1 MLFEDVASSV
11 VTIVATALPGWL
23 AILTNMITDVITAG
37 APVGNNGLVQSP
49 FCKQCQPFE
58 AFCRTWGGTLLK
70 RK

>member
-23 AILTNMITDVITAG
+23 AIFTNMITDVITDG

-49 FCKQCQPFE
+49 LCKRCQPKHPV
-58 AFCRTWGGTLLK
+58 AHGGGGNL
-70 RK
+70 